1 MPEPSADD
9 VVDDD
14 GGWRALLRPSVS
26 QLVVALLIGALAFA
40 ITAQISDD
48 GTDDYSGVR
57 GEELVELLKSLD
69 VANERL
75 GTQIDDL
82 TTTRNG
88 LLSSTRRSEQAE
100 KQAKLRAEQLAIL
113 AGTAG
118 ATGSGIELVINDPDE
133 QIDAP
138 ALLDAIEEL
147 RDAGAE
153 AIAINGVARVVAQ
166 TYFLDDE
173 DQIRVGGREIKR
185 PYRIEAIG
193 DSSDLAEA
201 VRFRGGLIDR
211 VANRG
216 GSAFVS
222 EKDKVTITALA
233 DVKSPEYARPTS

>member
-1 MPEPSADD
+1 MPEPSSSGASK
-9 VVDDD
+9 
-14 GGWRALLRPSVS
+14 GWRALMRPSVS
-26 QLVVALLIGALAFA
+26 QLMVTLLIGLLAFT
-40 ITAQISDD
+40 ITVQVKDD
-48 GTDDYSGVR
+48 GAEDYSGVR

-75 GTQIDDL
+75 GTQIEDL
-82 TTTRNG
+82 TQTRNG

-100 KQAKLRAEQLAIL
+100 KETKLRAEQLAIL
-113 AGTAG
+113 AGTTG
-118 ATGSGIELVINDPDE
+118 ATGSGIELVINDPDKRM
-133 QIDAP
+133 DA
-138 ALLDAIEEL
+138 AQLLDAIEEL

-153 AIAINGVARVVAQ
+153 AIVINGVARVVAQ

-193 DSSDLAEA
+193 DSEDLAQA

-211 VANRG
+211 VAIRG

>member
-1 MPEPSADD
+1 MPEHEDRSQ
-9 VVDDD
+9 
-14 GGWRALLRPSVS
+14 GWRRLMRPSVS
-26 QLVVALLIGALAFA
+26 QLVVALLIGGLAFA
-40 ITAQISDD
+40 ITVQIGDD

-69 VANERL
+69 TANERIN
-75 GTQIDDL
+75 TQIEDL
-82 TTTRNG
+82 RETRND
-88 LLSSTRRSEQAE
+88 LRSSTRRSARAE
-100 KQAKLRAEQLAIL
+100 KQAKLRAEELAIL
-113 AGTAG
+113 AGTSG
-118 ATGSGIELVINDPDE
+118 ATGSGIELVINDPDQ
-133 QIDAP
+133 QIDAA

-153 AIAINGVARVVAQ
+153 AIVINGVARVVAQ

-193 DSSDLAEA
+193 DADSLAEA

-216 GSAFVS
+216 GSASVT

-233 DVKSPEYARPTS
+233 DVKTPEYARPTS